1 MKKPICIFVASSSE
15 QLPVV
20 ETICAYLKA
29 AKTVDLTPRP
39 WNRGTFE
46 SSATYIES
54 LEKELGTAEY
64 AIFVLAPDDAAN
76 IREQDYRIPRDNVLF
91 EAGLFMGKLERKR
104 CFLVH
109 CADAHGKGAP
119 KLPSDLLG
127 VKTVTYPEN
136 SDNLTLALKDACRS
150 IIQRT
155 IGLEREKQNSFCGR
169 AAGAWWEF
177 ITAPAGIELS
187 FFRVIPDSSYQSVW
201 LVGGEHF
208 SSTGDPIGNW
218 DSTVV
223 GIRPS
228 DREILYGWEGS
239 HPHGWTGEE
248 LVRGKTDALSVVKGF
263 GNLTFFDAP
272 GAFIRGK
279 GEFIDLN
286 PNEPAG
292 TQPKH
297 VELTRIADAE
307 DIRTITEGSRAK
319 KKALVK
325 RSLKKW
331 FGR

>member
-1 MKKPICIFVASSSE
+1 MKKSICVFVASSSE

-20 ETICAYLKA
+20 KVICANLKA
-29 AKTVDLTPRP
+29 AKTVELTPDP
-39 WNRGTFE
+39 WDRDTFK

-54 LEKELGTAEY
+54 LEDKLGTAEY
-64 AIFVLAPDDAAN
+64 AIFVLTPDDAAK

-109 CADAHGKGAP
+109 SANAHGKGGP

-127 VKTVTYPEN
+127 VKTLTYPEN
-136 SDNLTLALKDACRS
+136 SDELKLAVESACNS
-150 IIQRT
+150 IIQRI

-187 FFRVIPDSSYQSVW
+187 FFRVIPDSSYQSVR

-208 SSTGDPIGNW
+208 NSTGDPIGNW

-239 HPHGWTGEE
+239 HPHG
-248 LVRGKTDALSVVKGF
+248 
-263 GNLTFFDAP
+263 
-272 GAFIRGK
+272 
-279 GEFIDLN
+279 
-286 PNEPAG
+286 
-292 TQPKH
+292 
-297 VELTRIADAE
+297 
-307 DIRTITEGSRAK
+307 
-319 KKALVK
+319 
-325 RSLKKW
+325 
-331 FGR
+331 